1 MSPTSYL
8 TAPPRN
14 CIVTIQGGLVNLP
27 LNYLGIRCRDQVGIE
42 RGTNAIVEIADDV
55 ENSGRMHFCLLAS
68 IRNLAPVAQLF
79 AFEPVVF
86 TAFAKE
92 RDYRYRHL
100 YG

>member
-27 LNYLGIRCRDQVGIE
+27 SNYFRIRHPRPGWNRARHE
-42 RGTNAIVEIADDV
+42 RIVEIANDV

-68 IRNLAPVAQLF
+68 IPNLAPVAQLF

-86 TAFAKE
+86 AAFAKE
-92 RDYRYRHL
+92 RDYRYNHL
-100 YG
+100 YD

>member
-1 MSPTSYL
+1 
-8 TAPPRN
+8 
-14 CIVTIQGGLVNLP
+14 
-27 LNYLGIRCRDQVGIE
+27 
-42 RGTNAIVEIADDV
+42 
-55 ENSGRMHFCLLAS
+55 MHFCLLAS

-92 RDYRYRHL
+92 RDYRYHHL